1 MAIASEH
8 FAYYANQEK
17 KRDEIMKKKIE
28 GQKKRFSDYAF
39 EGIRKK
45 HFLVYKKE
53 NFTDEDEEMGITY
66 RVDFYVGNT
75 TCSIFSNS
83 AYLEKSIEEVEKRFS
98 K

>member
-1 MAIASEH
+1 
-8 FAYYANQEK
+8 
-17 KRDEIMKKKIE
+17 MKKKIE

-53 NFTDEDEEMGITY
+53 NFTNEDEEMGITY
-66 RVDFYVGNT
+66 RVDFYIGNM
-75 TCSIFSNS
+75 TCSMFTNS
-83 AYLEKSIEEVEKRFS
+83 TYLEKSIEEVEKRFS